1 MGREDELALDGL
13 GEISDEMSSWI
24 TGLPEVN
31 YGRSREILDALDIK
45 ALTGNTMGIRL
56 VDLKAYSDLNLYGG
70 THYKAAKGESGGVF
84 INFYK
89 TMKSDPDN
97 IYLAISRDIN
107 DSILVHELAHV
118 LDYLGGSR
126 LMPGTN
132 EPLSLEMGLP
142 IEHLEH
148 PEEFG
153 YWLDYLTKRFQI
165 RLDADDTIVQYLYK
179 EGMLIKG
186 EVIRSGNKILLKSK
200 SDRIFRFLSEN
211 SKEIDAMIKDLE
223 GYIGSREPKED

>member
-1 MGREDELALDGL
+1 MKKIGRNDPCPCGSGKKFKKCHMGREDELALDGL

-97 IYLAISRDIN
+97 IYLAISRDI
-107 DSILVHELAHV
+107 DDAIFVHELAHV

-126 LMPGTN
+126 LMPGTH
-132 EPLSLEMGLP
+132 EPLSLETGMP

-148 PEEFG
+148 P
-153 YWLDYLTKRFQI
+153 K
-165 RLDADDTIVQYLYK
+165 DDV
-179 EGMLIKG
+179 
-186 EVIRSGNKILLKSK
+186 
-200 SDRIFRFLSEN
+200 
-211 SKEIDAMIKDLE
+211 
-223 GYIGSREPKED
+223 